1 MKTKTVL
8 IYDQLFEKPISFRVV
23 EGDYAH
29 LNGSYINHM
38 DLELS
43 LSDELLSLLFKDDE
57 GNMFDD
63 FTDTFP
69 VDAMNSGA
77 KVIVVGFLP

>member
-1 MKTKTVL
+1 MQTVL

-23 EGDYAH
+23 EGDYTH
-29 LNGSYINHM
+29 LNGAYINHM
-38 DLELS
+38 DLGDS

-69 VDAMNSGA
+69 VDAVNSGA